1 MNRIIKAVERARHE
15 RHERHVATPRQRQLV
30 PAEITYT
37 QTRTVRHYPGW
48 LRQHRIITH
57 DSKATHIDAYKVLRT
72 RVSQRMRQNHW
83 TTLAITSPG
92 PNEGKTL
99 TAINLSISL
108 AMEPDLTVLLVDADF
123 RRPSIHTYLGLEVE
137 LGLTHHLLE
146 NTPFEQILIHPA
158 IRHMVI
164 APAGAPVTESSEL
177 LASPKMQQLV
187 RELKTRYA
195 SRLIIFD
202 LPPLLSAD
210 DTLAFAP
217 YVDAV
222 LLVIEEGKTTQD
234 EFAST
239 IALLQ
244 SANQNL
250 IGTVLNKAAETN
262 LHYGYY

>member
-1 MNRIIKAVERARHE
+1 
-15 RHERHVATPRQRQLV
+15 
-30 PAEITYT
+30 
-37 QTRTVRHYPGW
+37 
-48 LRQHRIITH
+48 
-57 DSKATHIDAYKVLRT
+57 
-72 RVSQRMRQNHW
+72 
-83 TTLAITSPG
+83 
-92 PNEGKTL
+92 
-99 TAINLSISL
+99 
-108 AMEPDLTVLLVDADF
+108 
-123 RRPSIHTYLGLEVE
+123 
-137 LGLTHHLLE
+137 
-146 NTPFEQILIHPA
+146 
-158 IRHMVI
+158 MVI
-164 APAGAPVTESSEL
+164 APAGAPITESSEL
-177 LASPKMQQLV
+177 LASPKMRQLV

-202 LPPLLSAD
+202 LPPLLSSD

>member
-1 MNRIIKAVERARHE
+1 MDRITKAVERARQGGPLG
-15 RHERHVATPRQRQLV
+15 TPRQRQLV
-30 PAEITYT
+30 PAEITYS

-48 LRQHRIITH
+48 LRQHRIITR
-57 DSKATHIDAYKVLRT
+57 DSKATDIDAYKVLRT
-72 RVSQRMRQNHW
+72 RVSQRMRQNRW

-108 AMEPDLTVLLVDADF
+108 AMESDLTVLLVDADL
-123 RRPSIHTYLGLEVE
+123 RRPSIHAYLGLEVE
-137 LGLTHHLLE
+137 LGLTNHLLE

-158 IRHMVI
+158 IRHVVI
-164 APAGAPVTESSEL
+164 APAGAPTTESSEL
-177 LASPKMQQLV
+177 LTSPRMRRLV
-187 RELKTRYA
+187 HELKTRYT

-222 LLVIEEGKTTQD
+222 LLVVEEGKTTRD
-234 EFAST
+234 AFANAV
-239 IALLQ
+239 ALLQ

-250 IGTVLNKAAETN
+250 VGTVLNKAAETN
-262 LHYGYY
+262 LYGYY